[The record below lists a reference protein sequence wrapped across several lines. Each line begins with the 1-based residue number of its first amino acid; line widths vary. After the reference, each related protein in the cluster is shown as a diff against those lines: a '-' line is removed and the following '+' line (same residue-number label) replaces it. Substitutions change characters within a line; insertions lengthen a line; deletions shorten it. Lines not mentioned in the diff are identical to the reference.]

1 MLVKGLK
8 LLPFL
13 ALAVLASGLSFAQVQ
28 PPGLIGATDLKSI
41 VLSPA
46 PLGPPAQF
54 EPAPATIAESEAAPA
69 VAATQAPASAPA
81 KTANIRSR
89 QKAAV
94 AARKSKAKALDSF
107 ARDAQRQTWPCTGG
121 GICAWTNPP
130 R

>member
-1 MLVKGLK
+1 MPAKGLG
-8 LLPFL
+8 LLCFI
-13 ALAVLASGLSFAQVQ
+13 ALAAFASTPASAAEQ
-28 PPGLIGATDLKSI
+28 PRSLLGEPDLKTI

-54 EPAPATIAESEAAPA
+54 EPPAATAKAEGAPAIARTETPAPA
-69 VAATQAPASAPA
+69 RVT
-81 KTANIRSR
+81 NIKPR

-94 AARKSKAKALDSF
+94 AARKPRAAPLDSY

-121 GICAWTNPP
+121 GICAWTRP